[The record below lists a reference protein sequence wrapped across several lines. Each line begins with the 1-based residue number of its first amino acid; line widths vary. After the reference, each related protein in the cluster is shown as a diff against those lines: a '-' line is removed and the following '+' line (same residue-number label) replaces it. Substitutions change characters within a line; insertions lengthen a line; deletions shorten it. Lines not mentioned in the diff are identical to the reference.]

1 MALYP
6 LAQHGI
12 ARHQQNAACAEHDN
26 DEVDQDQ
33 KSPVNQT
40 RFLALI
46 SVKSLH
52 QKQRCCI
59 KIP

>member
-1 MALYP
+1 MALDP

-12 ARHQQNAACAEHDN
+12 TSHQQDAACAEHDN

-40 RFLALI
+40 RLLALI
-46 SVKSLH
+46 AVKSLH
-52 QKQRCCI
+52 QKQRCSI